1 MLPFETTETDRQTDE
16 QPGILQNS
24 GANRPRVAHL
34 GAFLSTPQCQEST
47 ALPYTH
53 THATHTPHTTTE
65 TLHFS
70 QCWRSVLPLGT

>member
-53 THATHTPHTTTE
+53 YSSSAKE
-65 TLHFS
+65 TSLLLITI
-70 QCWRSVLPLGT
+70 VKVTVIGN